1 MAPKRGTSE
10 DWLGFR
16 AEARRGCAEIM
27 VELRK
32 VETAWQGFL
41 TIMVAT
47 FAGPDGKTFRREIE
61 HHGRAACVL
70 PYDPVRKTALL
81 VNLPRAPVI
90 WAGGPPELLE
100 APAGMVENEDS
111 EETAIREAM
120 EEAGVVLRRL
130 EPVGSPFSMPG
141 VSSERIDLFLAEY
154 AEGDRTGAGGGVEDE
169 NENITVEEVP
179 LGLLWTWV
187 EQRKIED
194 LKSLALI
201 LALKVRRPGL
211 FA

>member
-1 MAPKRGTSE
+1 MT
-10 DWLGFR
+10 
-16 AEARRGCAEIM
+16 

-32 VETAWQGFL
+32 VATVYQGYVTL
-41 TIMVAT
+41 LAAT
-47 FAGPDGKTFRREIE
+47 FAGPDGLFTREIE

-70 PYDPVRKTALL
+70 PYDPGRRTALL

-100 APAGMVENEDS
+100 APAGIVEDEDP
-111 EETAIREAM
+111 EETAIREAL
-120 EEAGVVLRRL
+120 EECGVRLSRL
-130 EPVGSPFSMPG
+130 EPVGSPFSSPG
-141 VSSERIDLFLAEY
+141 VSSERIDLFLAAY
-154 AEGDRTGAGGGVEDE
+154 SPADRVAAGGGVA
-169 NENITVEEVP
+169 EEHEHIVVQEIP
-179 LGLLWTWV
+179 LSLLWAQV

-201 LALKVRRPGL
+201 LALKVRRPEL

>member
-1 MAPKRGTSE
+1 MA
-10 DWLGFR
+10 
-16 AEARRGCAEIM
+16 

-32 VETAWQGFL
+32 VETAYQGFL
-41 TIMVAT
+41 TLLVAT
-47 FAGPDGKTFRREIE
+47 FVGPDGRTFRREIE

-70 PYDPVRKTALL
+70 PYDPARKTALM

-100 APAGMVENEDS
+100 APAGMVENEDP
-111 EETAIREAM
+111 EETAIREAL
-120 EEAGVVLRRL
+120 EEAGVVLKRL
-130 EPVGSPFSMPG
+130 DPVGSPFSMPG

-154 AEGDRTGAGGGVEDE
+154 AQADRTAAGGGVEEE
-169 NENITVEEVP
+169 NEHITVEEVP
-179 LGLLWTWV
+179 LARLWTWV

-201 LALKVRRPGL
+201 LALRVRRPEL
-211 FA
+211 FD